1 MFTLQE
7 PYWHKR
13 RLPHFEGGSIPQGVT
28 FRLADSLPRHKLA
41 MLNEQLAHH
50 DEAKAASERTRQINR
65 MLDEGLGAAWLKNP
79 AVAEIIQN
87 ALLFFNNQRY
97 TLHAWVIMPNH
108 VHVLFTPSEGWTLTK
123 ILHSWK
129 SFSAREANKVLDR
142 TGEFWQPEYF
152 DRAIRDERGFIA
164 AVEYI
169 EFNPVKAGLCE
180 EPHEWRFGSA
190 FGMSY
195 SHEPARNAG
204 KMPAPPEIT

>member
-1 MFTLQE
+1 MPTQNE
-7 PYWHKR
+7 PFWHKR

-41 MLNEQLAHH
+41 LLNERLAHLE
-50 DEAKAASERTRQINR
+50 DANADAEYTRQINL
-65 MLDEGLGAAWLKNP
+65 MLDECHGTAWLKNP
-79 AVAEIIQN
+79 AVAEIVQN

-108 VHVLFTPSEGWTLTK
+108 VHVLFTPAEGWTLTI

-169 EFNPVKAGLCE
+169 EYNPVKAGLCE
-180 EPHEWRFGSA
+180 NPYNWRFSSA
-190 FGMSY
+190 FGAQLS
-195 SHEPARNAG
+195 
-204 KMPAPPEIT
+204 

>member
-1 MFTLQE
+1 MPTQHE

-13 RLPHFEGGSIPQGVT
+13 RLPHFEGGGIPQGVT
-28 FRLADSLPRHKLA
+28 FRLADSLPRHKLEL
-41 MLNEQLAHH
+41 LNEQLSHF
-50 DEAKAASERTRQINR
+50 DEAKADSERTRQVNL
-65 MLDEGLGAAWLKNP
+65 MLDEGYGVAWLKNP
-79 AVAEIIQN
+79 AVAEIVLN

-108 VHVLFTPSEGWTLTK
+108 VHVLFTPADGWSLTK

-169 EFNPVKAGLCE
+169 EYNPVKAGLCGNQQD
-180 EPHEWRFGSA
+180 WRFSSA
-190 FGMSY
+190 FGVNY
-195 SHEPARNAG
+195 GA
-204 KMPAPPEIT
+204 